1 MMLNRNFKLLW
12 FSRTISVLGDWMLD
26 VTLPVWIY
34 NLTGSVALLSVVLA
48 VSTLPSVLLSPFI
61 GALVDRWSRKT
72 ILTATNILLGLSTLA
87 LLMVENESQTWIIIC
102 IAIVNGIVSAF
113 LLPAQDALLP
123 EIVQEEHRQK
133 ANSMMVMSLQSMRFA
148 GPALAGLIIATFG
161 VRGAIV
167 TDVLTF
173 GIALVCCLALKVEP
187 REIGTKETNLLSE
200 SWDGLKIVLNH
211 PSLNTLTSVWTIMM
225 FAGGMI
231 STTLVVFLQD
241 TLGVSEEYYGYTLAV
256 QGAGMFA
263 GGILMMT
270 VLRKI
275 SPIRT
280 FTGGLVL
287 FSILLVI
294 MANSTNIIVTM
305 VSVAIMGT
313 QMAFVAIS
321 NMTLIQHATQS
332 DFRGRVMA
340 LNNTLM
346 SIGTL
351 VGITLAG
358 VLITMLDARLVFN
371 IAAGMA
377 CLSTAIAV
385 LRATNLN
392 AANAP
397 QETAIT

>member
-1 MMLNRNFKLLW
+1 ML
-12 FSRTISVLGDWMLD
+12 
-26 VTLPVWIY
+26 
-34 NLTGSVALLSVVLA
+34 
-48 VSTLPSVLLSPFI
+48 
-61 GALVDRWSRKT
+61 
-72 ILTATNILLGLSTLA
+72 
-87 LLMVENESQTWIIIC
+87 
-102 IAIVNGIVSAF
+102 
-113 LLPAQDALLP
+113 
-123 EIVQEEHRQK
+123 
-133 ANSMMVMSLQSMRFA
+133 
-148 GPALAGLIIATFG
+148 
-161 VRGAIV
+161 
-167 TDVLTF
+167 
-173 GIALVCCLALKVEP
+173 
-187 REIGTKETNLLSE
+187 
-200 SWDGLKIVLNH
+200 
-211 PSLNTLTSVWTIMM
+211 
-225 FAGGMI
+225 AGGMI

-270 VLRKI
+270 VLQKM

-321 NMTLIQHATQS
+321 NMTLIQHATDS
-332 DFRGRVMA
+332 DYRGRVMA

-358 VLITMLDARLVFN
+358 VLINMLNARLVFN

-385 LRATNLN
+385 LRATILN
-392 AANAP
+392 TASAA
-397 QETAIT
+397 QETVLT

>member
-1 MMLNRNFKLLW
+1 MLNRNFKLLW

-61 GALVDRWSRKT
+61 GALVDRWSRTT
-72 ILTATNILLGLSTLA
+72 ILTVTNILLAFSTLA
-87 LLMVENESQTWIIIC
+87 LLTVQNEDHTWIIITVAV
-102 IAIVNGIVSAF
+102 INGVVSAF

-123 EIVQEEHRQK
+123 EIVHEEHRQK

-167 TDVLTF
+167 ADVITF
-173 GIALVCCLALKVEP
+173 GIALMCCLALKVEP
-187 REIGTKETNLLSE
+187 REQGVKKTNLLSE
-200 SWDGLKIVLNH
+200 AWDGLKIVLNH

-225 FAGGMI
+225 LAGGMI

-241 TLGVSEEYYGYTLAV
+241 TLSVSEEYYGYTLAV
-256 QGAGMFA
+256 QGAGMFV

-270 VLRKI
+270 ILQKV
-275 SPIRT
+275 SPIKT

-305 VSVAIMGT
+305 VAVAIMGT

-321 NMTLIQHATQS
+321 NMTLIQYAARS
-332 DFRGRVMA
+332 EYRGRVMA

-358 VLITMLDARLVFN
+358 VLITTLDARIVFN

-392 AANAP
+392 MVSPP
-397 QETAIT
+397 QETAIP

>member
-1 MMLNRNFKLLW
+1 MLNRNFKLLW

-48 VSTLPSVLLSPFI
+48 VSTLPSVVLSPFI

-72 ILTATNILLGLSTLA
+72 ILTVTNILLGLSTLA
-87 LLMVENESQTWIIIC
+87 LLMVEDESQTWIIISV
-102 IAIVNGIVSAF
+102 AIVNGIVSAF

-123 EIVQEEHRQK
+123 EIVQEDHRQK

-148 GPALAGLIIATFG
+148 GPALAGLIIATVG

-167 TDVLTF
+167 ADVITF
-173 GIALVCCLALKVEP
+173 GIALICCLALKVEP
-187 REIGTKETNLLSE
+187 REIGTKKTNLLSE
-200 SWDGLKIVLNH
+200 SWDGLKIVLNN

-225 FAGGMI
+225 LAGGMI

-270 VLRKI
+270 VLQKI

-287 FSILLVI
+287 FSILLLI

-321 NMTLIQHATQS
+321 NMTLIQHATRS
-332 DFRGRVMA
+332 DYRGRVMA

-346 SIGTL
+346 SIGML